1 MSEPQPII
9 PVTADALIARVRTY
23 CDQGWRLVQIG
34 AATLKEGYELN
45 YSFDRDGVFENLRL
59 MLPLEAPR
67 VPSISSIFWCAFIY
81 ENEIS
86 DLFGIA
92 VDGNVL
98 DFKGK
103 FFQTAVK
110 VPFAAPEPTPAAPT
124 VPVAPATTT
133 APVPTTA
140 ATSPN

>member
-1 MSEPQPII
+1 MSEPQTTILI
-9 PVTADALIARVRTY
+9 TAETLVARVREY

-34 AATLKEGYELN
+34 AATLKDGYELN
-45 YSFDRDGVFENLRL
+45 YSFDRNGAFENLRL
-59 MLPLEAPR
+59 MLPLTAPR
-67 VPSISSIFWCAFIY
+67 VPSISSVFWCAFLY

-110 VPFAAPEPTPAAPT
+110 VPFAAPEPTTLPAAAPA
-124 VPVAPATTT
+124 VAPKPPTPGSVAV
-133 APVPTTA
+133 APG
-140 ATSPN
+140 SN

>member
-1 MSEPQPII
+1 MSEPQLII
-9 PVTADALIARVRTY
+9 PITVGALVARVREY

-45 YSFDRDGVFENLRL
+45 YSFDREGAFENLRL
-59 MLPLEAPR
+59 MLPLTSPR
-67 VPSISSIFWCAFIY
+67 LPSVSSVYWCAFIY

-110 VPFAAPEPTPAAPT
+110 IPFAAPETTPAAST
-124 VPVAPATTT
+124 VSATPATTS
-133 APVPTTA
+133 AAVPASA

>member
-1 MSEPQPII
+1 MSEPQPITLI
-9 PVTADALIARVRTY
+9 TSDALVARVREY
-23 CDQGWRLVQIG
+23 CHQGWRLVQIG

-45 YSFDRDGVFENLRL
+45 YSFDRDGAFENLRL
-59 MLPLEAPR
+59 ILPLAAPR
-67 VPSISSIFWCAFIY
+67 LPSITSIYWCAFIY

-110 VPFAAPEPTPAAPT
+110 APFAAPEPAPAAPAVPTTPAATPEA
-124 VPVAPATTT
+124 AP
-133 APVPTTA
+133 TA
-140 ATSPN
+140 ATTRPN